1 MKIAMLSRHR
11 NIFDARIYYKE
22 AKSLTDAGHEVVI
35 IQQLERSGLM
45 KFEDDGNATRFHP
58 IRSKGSN
65 KFLNL
70 IRDDRR
76 LAQAVYDEKPDAIH
90 CHDLD
95 TLRAGVGAKKVLNIP
110 LIFDAHED
118 FPALASQSSRMMG
131 TGWKVIQS
139 RLLPKVDR
147 IITVNEILAEIYK
160 THFPVIVRNYP
171 PLWFGEIGN
180 DDMRGIYA
188 PNDETLILYHG
199 CLNKARG
206 PEVMLKVA
214 KEITSRYDAKFLF
227 LGRCFDGV
235 RIPND
240 DKRIQHLGTAP
251 WLQVPDFL
259 NMIDIGFCAFNPT
272 KKYLQATPVK
282 IFECMLFGKPFI
294 ANEELP
300 VVQELISDVFCGAPT
315 RFEVSALV
323 TNLSTLIEDERLRKR
338 LGHAGRKAVETKY
351 NWEKEAKKLVRLY
364 DQLEESS

>member
-1 MKIAMLSRHR
+1 VKVAMLSRHQT
-11 NIFDARIYYKE
+11 IFDARIYYKE
-22 AKSLTDAGHEVVI
+22 AKSLTEAGHEIVI

-76 LAQAVYDEKPDAIH
+76 LAQAVYDERPDAIH

-95 TLRAGVGAKKVLNIP
+95 TLRAGAGAKKVLGIP

-147 IITVNEILAEIYK
+147 VITVNEIIAELYK
-160 THFPVIVRNYP
+160 THFPIIVRNYP
-171 PLWFGEIGN
+171 PLWFAEVDNN
-180 DDMRGIYA
+180 DLRDRYA

-214 KEITSRYDAKFLF
+214 RAITTKHDAKFLF

-235 RIPND
+235 RIPKDN
-240 DKRIQHLGTAP
+240 KNIQHLGTAP

-259 NMIDIGFCAFNPT
+259 NMIDMGFCAFAPT

-300 VVQELISDVFCGAPT
+300 VVQKLIGDVFCGVPT
-315 RFEVSALV
+315 RFAVDALV
-323 TNLSTLIEDERLRKR
+323 TNLSTLIEDEELRKL
-338 LGHAGRKAVETKY
+338 LGERGRNAIERKY
-351 NWEKEAKKLVRLY
+351 NWEREAKKLVNLY
-364 DQLEESS
+364 DELEESS